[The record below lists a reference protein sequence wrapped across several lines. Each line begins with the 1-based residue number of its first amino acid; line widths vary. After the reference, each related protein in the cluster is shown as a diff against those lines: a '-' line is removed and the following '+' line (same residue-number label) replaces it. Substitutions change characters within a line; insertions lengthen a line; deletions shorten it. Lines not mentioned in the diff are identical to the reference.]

1 MTTTQ
6 KTEFA
11 LLDSGA
17 TENFIDPRTM
27 EQLRLPIR
35 KLAYPRIIYNIDGT
49 LNKAGSITHV
59 CPIKL
64 QIGDQIQEMNFY
76 VTDLGQDRIILGFPF
91 LQKFNPKI
99 NWEEK
104 ILDPPQRIFMTPKH
118 LWEHRWKVWKQ
129 DHYRLP
135 KELLR
140 KVTFAQQWAAKE
152 QKQRLKEDEVPIE
165 YQCHSQVFSEEGA
178 KRLPPSREEDMAI
191 ELKETAPEQ
200 LDCKVYPLST
210 KELDVL
216 RQSLKEDIAKGYI

>member
-49 LNKAGSITHV
+49 LNKARSITHV

-76 VTDLGQDRIILGFPF
+76 VTDLGQDRMILGFPF
-91 LQKFNPKI
+91 LQQFNPKI
-99 NWEEK
+99 NWEGK
-104 ILDPPQRIFMTPKH
+104 ILDPPQKIFMTPKH
-118 LWEHRWKVWKQ
+118 LWEHR
-129 DHYRLP
+129 
-135 KELLR
+135 
-140 KVTFAQQWAAKE
+140 
-152 QKQRLKEDEVPIE
+152 
-165 YQCHSQVFSEEGA
+165 
-178 KRLPPSREEDMAI
+178 
-191 ELKETAPEQ
+191 
-200 LDCKVYPLST
+200 
-210 KELDVL
+210 
-216 RQSLKEDIAKGYI
+216 